1 VTTQRSL
8 LISYV
13 DINRAHDVAC
23 CLSVCLSQSLSICLS
38 VCLTVCLSVCL
49 CVLQL
54 GGCVSWRSQVFAAV
68 AHYSAVLGSVTWSMH
83 ER

>member
-1 VTTQRSL
+1 MLHAV
-8 LISYV
+8 
-13 DINRAHDVAC
+13 
-23 CLSVCLSQSLSICLS
+23 CLSVFRYLSPSVCLS